1 MMKRFFMILL
11 VCLLLAGCHPSTAVI
26 LSPET
31 TGMDTSLIQTTVPTP
46 VEPSQTTSPVQTEST
61 QTTEP
66 QNTTAPS
73 TQTPTKEDNTP
84 KETKPPKQPSSGSK
98 ETTPPATTVPTT
110 VPAEQTEPSKVP
122 EATEAAE
129 TIPEETQF
137 QHPVYDISNHSV
149 SSSDKSV
156 IAEINRIRV
165 ENGLSELTLDKK
177 LCALATIRG
186 YECGIDA
193 GSTRPDGRSWKTV
206 LSDYSY
212 GRRSKNAELR
222 LSVSGGYNAEVLIMT
237 WMNSDSHKEKLLDP
251 EFTHVGIGS
260 FYNGK
265 KTYIVALFAA

>member
-1 MMKRFFMILL
+1 MMKRIFILLL

-26 LSPET
+26 LPPES
-31 TGMDTSLIQTTVPTP
+31 TSLDTTLVQTTVP
-46 VEPSQTTSPVQTEST
+46 EPSQTTSPVQTEST
-61 QTTEP
+61 QATEP
-66 QNTTAPS
+66 QNTATAP
-73 TQTPTKEDNTP
+73 TQPPSKEDDTP

-98 ETTPPATTVPTT
+98 ESTPAATESAV
-110 VPAEQTEPSKVP
+110 QTEPP
-122 EATEAAE
+122 TIPDATAAAD
-129 TIPEETQF
+129 TSPEETSY

-156 IAEINRIRV
+156 IAEINRVRV

-222 LSVSGGYNAEVLIMT
+222 LSVSGGYNAEALIMT

-251 EFTHVGIGS
+251 QFTHVGIGS

>member
-1 MMKRFFMILL
+1 MMKRLIMILL
-11 VCLLLAGCHPSTAVI
+11 VCLLLTGCHPSTAVI
-26 LSPET
+26 LPPES
-31 TGMDTSLIQTTVPTP
+31 TSLDTTLVQTTVP
-46 VEPSQTTSPVQTEST
+46 EPSQTTSPVQTEST
-61 QTTEP
+61 QATEP
-66 QNTTAPS
+66 QNTATAP
-73 TQTPTKEDNTP
+73 TQPPSREDTTP

-98 ETTPPATTVPTT
+98 ESTPAATSAPASE
-110 VPAEQTEPSKVP
+110 PAVQTEPPKIP
-122 EATEAAE
+122 DATAAE
-129 TIPEETQF
+129 ESIPEETEY

-156 IAEINRIRV
+156 IAEINRVRV

-251 EFTHVGIGS
+251 QFTHVGIGS